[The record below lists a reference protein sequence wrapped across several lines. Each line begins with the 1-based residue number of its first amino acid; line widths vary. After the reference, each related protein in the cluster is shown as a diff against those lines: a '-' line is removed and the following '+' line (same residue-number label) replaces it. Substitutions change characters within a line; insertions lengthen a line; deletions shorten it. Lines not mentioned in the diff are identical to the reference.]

1 AWRGSHE
8 LHTVGVGGLVEELLS
23 ALDST
28 LQRSKLVVAAV
39 VGLLAGLAVVFVPWL
54 SVGDEFPLTLVPWA
68 ALGAVVLLLV
78 GVGSALLTQITFV
91 ELSRLR
97 PARRAEATQNLWRHA
112 LTLIA
117 CYLLVAGG
125 IVVLIAGLRELP
137 AWLLDSEAEGM
148 FGARELAGV
157 AVALALILEVILWP
171 LLGLAL
177 LLGPIVVIDEGGVG
191 ASLARW
197 CRLLREHP
205 SRVIVYQALAAAL
218 GAVVV
223 LPLVF
228 PVVFA
233 GGVS

>member
-1 AWRGSHE
+1 
-8 LHTVGVGGLVEELLS
+8 
-23 ALDST
+23 
-28 LQRSKLVVAAV
+28 
-39 VGLLAGLAVVFVPWL
+39 
-54 SVGDEFPLTLVPWA
+54 
-68 ALGAVVLLLV
+68 
-78 GVGSALLTQITFV
+78 
-91 ELSRLR
+91 
-97 PARRAEATQNLWRHA
+97 
-112 LTLIA
+112 
-117 CYLLVAGG
+117 
-125 IVVLIAGLRELP
+125 
-137 AWLLDSEAEGM
+137 
-148 FGARELAGV
+148 AGV

-233 GGVS
+233 GGVSVADELVPVKVGALSVLGGLAGSPLFAYLVVANVYI